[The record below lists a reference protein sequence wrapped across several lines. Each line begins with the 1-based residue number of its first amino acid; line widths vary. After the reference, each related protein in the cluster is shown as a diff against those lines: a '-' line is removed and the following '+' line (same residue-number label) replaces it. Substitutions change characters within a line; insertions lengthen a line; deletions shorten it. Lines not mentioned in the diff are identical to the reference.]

1 MSTKQT
7 STIWCILRMR
17 SFSSAACI
25 QSCSY
30 LPCLTLPWGVVRKR
44 YDQCVYQGFYN
55 SFQSAKKISNSRN
68 YSLKL
73 PSVKFLFQSCSAFSR
88 TLPTRYTVQKI
99 QLHRKGCIQDLKQD
113 TSISP
118 YNLTRI
124 TENILNPESQCCHP
138 ASVPLCIL
146 QFPLLLIITLLI
158 SVFSLSRDPWPLRI
172 QRTISL
178 NLAVLG
184 AAGLNLVL

>member
-1 MSTKQT
+1 M
-7 STIWCILRMR
+7 
-17 SFSSAACI
+17 
-25 QSCSY
+25 
-30 LPCLTLPWGVVRKR
+30 
-44 YDQCVYQGFYN
+44 
-55 SFQSAKKISNSRN
+55 
-68 YSLKL
+68 
-73 PSVKFLFQSCSAFSR
+73 
-88 TLPTRYTVQKI
+88 
-99 QLHRKGCIQDLKQD
+99 
-113 TSISP
+113 SP

-124 TENILNPESQCCHP
+124 TENILNPQSQCRHP

-158 SVFSLSRDPWPLRI
+158 SVFSLSRDPWHLRI

>member
-1 MSTKQT
+1 MSTKPRQLDVF
-7 STIWCILRMR
+7 CACVAFLAQRA
-17 SFSSAACI
+17 FSPALI
-25 QSCSY
+25 Y
-30 LPCLTLPWGVVRKR
+30 LARWGVVRKR
-44 YDQCVYQGFYN
+44 YDQCVYQEFYS
-55 SFQSAKKISNSRN
+55 SFQSSIFFSNSRN

-73 PSVKFLFQSCSAFSR
+73 PSVKFLFQSYSAFSR
-88 TLPTRYTVQKI
+88 AHQI
-99 QLHRKGCIQDLKQD
+99 HC
-113 TSISP
+113 
-118 YNLTRI
+118 
-124 TENILNPESQCCHP
+124 PESAGHP

-158 SVFSLSRDPWPLRI
+158 SVFSLSRDPWHLRI